1 MGKVQ
6 IMNIRND
13 PEYLRKY
20 QYKNSENLDS
30 RIKLHSEYSTNKS
43 GWSNFVRSLLK
54 KQPGNSILEVGCGP
68 ARGWSEFIRENDG
81 QKLVCLSDFSFG
93 MVRSASR
100 FFQKSGRILFGNID
114 VQFLPFADN
123 SFDIAIANHML
134 YHVPDIEQALS
145 EISRVLSPSGVLVTA
160 TNGVNHMKELR
171 EFVHFATPNLQ
182 EVYNISSNFS
192 LENGASYLEK
202 YFNSVELHI
211 YPDSLEINDA
221 NPILDYILSIWGNF
235 ISNTQLE
242 SIKKELKVIIS
253 KDKVFKIQKSSGLF
267 LSQSKKDRN

>member
-1 MGKVQ
+1 
-6 IMNIRND
+6 MNIRND
-13 PEYLRKY
+13 PEYLRKI
-20 QYKNSENLDS
+20 QYKNSENLDA
-30 RIKLHSEYSTNKS
+30 RIKLHAEYSTNKS
-43 GWSNFVRSLLK
+43 GWNNFVRSLLQ

-68 ARGWSEFIRENDG
+68 ARGWSEFISENDD

-93 MVRSASR
+93 MARSASR
-100 FFQKSGRILFGNID
+100 FLQKSGRILFGNID

-123 SFDIAIANHML
+123 SFDIVIANHML

-171 EFVHFATPNLQ
+171 EFVHFAAPNLQ

-192 LENGASYLEK
+192 LENGSSYLGK

-211 YPDSLEINDA
+211 YPDSLEIYDA

-235 ISNTQLE
+235 ISEIQVE

-267 LSQSKKDRN
+267 LSHNKKDQN

>member
-6 IMNIRND
+6 SMNIRND
-13 PEYLRKY
+13 PGYLRKF
-20 QYKNSENLDS
+20 QYKNSENLDA
-30 RIKLHSEYSTNKS
+30 RIKLHSEYSTNKL
-43 GWSNFVRSLLK
+43 GWSNFMRSLLQ

-68 ARGWSEFIRENDG
+68 ARGWSEFIRENDR

-93 MVRSASR
+93 MARSASL
-100 FFQKSGRILFGNID
+100 FLQKSGRILFGNID

-123 SFDIAIANHML
+123 SFDIVIANHML

-171 EFVHFATPNLQ
+171 EFVNFAAPNLQ

-192 LENGASYLEK
+192 LENGSSYLEK
-202 YFNSVELHI
+202 YFNSVELYI

-221 NPILDYILSIWGNF
+221 NPILDYILSIWSNF
-235 ISNTQLE
+235 ISDTQLK

-267 LSQSKKDRN
+267 LSQSKKDQN